1 MSNNSNKNKEN
12 PDFYSLEEPAVAY
25 NVTPK
30 TEVEDSEMH
39 PILIKL
45 LEKAM
50 QESKDGLGI
59 PHEEVMKMVKE
70 KYPFLNGI

>member
-1 MSNNSNKNKEN
+1 M
-12 PDFYSLEEPAVAY
+12 
-25 NVTPK
+25 
-30 TEVEDSEMH
+30 EDSSKNNPKINEVNEPESVYETSPNLSTEEELH

-50 QESKDGLGI
+50 QESEDGLGI

>member
-25 NVTPK
+25 NITPK
-30 TEVEDSEMH
+30 TKVNDSEMH

-45 LEKAM
+45 LEK
-50 QESKDGLGI
+50 GI
-59 PHEEVMKMVKE
+59 KE
-70 KYPFLNGI
+70 ANE

>member
-1 MSNNSNKNKEN
+1 MSINSNKNKEN
-12 PDFYSLEEPAVAY
+12 PDFYNLEEPAVAY

-45 LEKAM
+45 LEK
-50 QESKDGLGI
+50 GI
-59 PHEEVMKMVKE
+59 KEANEGKLISHEEAMRRIKIKIQSL
-70 KYPFLNGI
+70 K